1 MQDHF
6 RSAGAIAEEV
16 LVAHVTDAPCSA
28 IPKVSNLARQANRK
42 RQKSWRDYRLVLK
55 AVKNLLSDAICIEGV
70 VVDFECELWQAVNA
84 KIQGCTFH
92 WTQAVWRKVQG
103 LELSTAFHEDDATHK
118 FIKRLMALP
127 FLPHE
132 YIRHMFQQLN
142 DLATTPVF
150 GKALLTMLMTHG
162 SIPRFGLQRIGVSSR
177 KASEPTTTLKV
188 GTTA

>member
-1 MQDHF
+1 M
-6 RSAGAIAEEV
+6 SG
-16 LVAHVTDAPCSA
+16 
-28 IPKVSNLARQANRK
+28 
-42 RQKSWRDYRLVLK
+42 KSRRDYRHVLK

-70 VVDFECELWQAVNA
+70 VVDFECELCQAVKKVFPDA
-84 KIQGCTFH
+84 KIQGCAFH
-92 WTQAVWRKVQG
+92 WTQAVLKVQG

-118 FIKRLMALP
+118 FIKRLMASP

-132 YIRHMFQQLN
+132 HILHIRHMFQQLN